1 MKRVSQLFILVFAV
15 TLLTMCQKKSEDIG
29 GTDDHTAELNV
40 NPEAFQQTVNGKQ
53 TDLFVLT
60 NKNGVKA
67 AITNYGGRVVS
78 LLVPD
83 KNGEFGDIALGYD
96 SLSNYLNN
104 AEQYFGALIGRY
116 GNRIEKGAFTLD
128 GKEYTLATNNGPN
141 HLHGGDVGF
150 NDRVWDAEQLDKQNL
165 RLTYVSEH
173 MEEGYPG
180 RLTAKVLYTLT
191 PDNELRIEYMAVTDR
206 KTVVNLTNHTYF
218 NLQGAATGKI
228 TDHKVMFNADHYTPI
243 DSTLIPTGEIAPV
256 EGTPFDFTESTAIGA
271 RINNENQQLNH
282 GSGYDHNWVLNK
294 EDRNTMTLA
303 AKVTEPESGRK
314 MKIYTTE
321 PGLQFYTGN
330 FLDGSVT
337 GKKGKPYEH
346 RTAFCMET
354 QHYPDSP
361 NNPDFPTTVLK
372 PGEIYHTISVYE
384 FGVTK

>member
-1 MKRVSQLFILVFAV
+1 
-15 TLLTMCQKKSEDIG
+15 MCQKKSEETGD
-29 GTDDHTAELNV
+29 TNDPTAELNV

-53 TDLFVLT
+53 TDLYVLT

-78 LLVPD
+78 LQVPD
-83 KNGEFGDIALGYD
+83 KNGKFDDIALGYD

-116 GNRIEKGAFTLD
+116 GNRIEKGTFTLD
-128 GKEYTLATNNGPN
+128 GKKFSLATNNGPN

-150 NDRVWDAEQLDKQNL
+150 NDRVWEAEKLDDQNL

-191 PDNELRIEYMAVTDR
+191 PNNELRIEYMAVTDR

-218 NLQGAATGKI
+218 NLQGAASSKI
-228 TDHKVMFNADHYTPI
+228 TDHEVMFNADHYTPI
-243 DSTLIPTGEIAPV
+243 DSTLIPTGKIAPV
-256 EGTPFDFTESTAIGA
+256 EGTPFDFTETTAIGA
-271 RINNENQQLNH
+271 RINNDNQQLKY
-282 GSGYDHNWVLNK
+282 GKGYDHNWVLNK

-303 AKVTEPESGRK
+303 AKVTEPESGRI

-321 PGLQFYTGN
+321 PGLQFYSGN

-337 GKKGKPYEH
+337 GKKGEPYKY
-346 RTAFCMET
+346 RTGFCMEP

-361 NNPDFPTTVLK
+361 NNPDFPSTVLK